1 MAKEFDIKEWQY
13 NFLTEQEEKGEMT
26 KDAEKI
32 ANHPLLDRIN
42 TKDEWLDVMT
52 ALMDH
57 ADSISQVTDGV
68 KKIFLQGAIRKIG
81 KKVTPQNGAL

>member
-32 ANHPLLDRIN
+32 ANHPLLARIN
-42 TKDEWLDVMT
+42 TKDEWVDVMKV
-52 ALMDH
+52 LMDH
-57 ADSISQVTDGV
+57 GNTISQVSDSV
-68 KKIFLQGAIRKIG
+68 KKTTLMAMVKTIG
-81 KKVTPQNGAL
+81 KKDTPQNGAL

>member
-42 TKDEWLDVMT
+42 TKDEWVDVMKV
-52 ALMDH
+52 LMDH
-57 ADSISQVTDGV
+57 GNTISQVSDSV
-68 KKIFLQGAIRKIG
+68 KKTTLMAMVKTIG
-81 KKVTPQNGAL
+81 KKDTPQNGAL